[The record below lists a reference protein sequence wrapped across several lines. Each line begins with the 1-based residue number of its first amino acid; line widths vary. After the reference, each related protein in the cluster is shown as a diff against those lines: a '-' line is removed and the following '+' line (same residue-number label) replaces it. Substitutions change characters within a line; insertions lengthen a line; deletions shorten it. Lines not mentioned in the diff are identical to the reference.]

1 MEKNCD
7 FQTKLDQS
15 YSMQYDCERKIDDL
29 SKDYR
34 KLQNIQE
41 NVMESQGKALYNFK
55 EILSLKLSS
64 SDKMFYQD
72 LIDEIDADTRKMEY
86 SFEEELVEMK
96 KQSKIYQEKLDH
108 LLDDRKKILKEL
120 KKES

>member
-15 YSMQYDCERKIDDL
+15 YSKQYEFEQYIEEL
-29 SKDYR
+29 SIDYR
-34 KLQNIQE
+34 KLKKIQE

-55 EILSLKLSS
+55 EILSLKLPI
-64 SDKMFYQD
+64 SDKVFYQD

-86 SFEEELVEMK
+86 SFENELSEMK

-120 KKES
+120 K

>member
-15 YSMQYDCERKIDDL
+15 YSMQYDFERKIDDL
-29 SKDYR
+29 SKNYR

-86 SFEEELVEMK
+86 SFEEELLEMK

>member
-1 MEKNCD
+1 MEQKKII
-7 FQTKLDQS
+7 QTQLEKS
-15 YSMQYDCERKIDDL
+15 YSKQYYFERKIDDL

-34 KLQNIQE
+34 RLQNIQE

-55 EILSLKLSS
+55 EILSLKLSI
-64 SDKMFYQD
+64 SDKVFYQD

-86 SFEEELVEMK
+86 SFEEELLEMK
-96 KQSKIYQEKLDH
+96 KQSKIYQEKLDR

-120 KKES
+120 N

>member
-15 YSMQYDCERKIDDL
+15 YSMQYDFERKIDDL
-29 SKDYR
+29 SKNYR

-86 SFEEELVEMK
+86 SFEEELLEMK

-120 KKES
+120 K

>member
-15 YSMQYDCERKIDDL
+15 YSMQYDFERKIDDL